1 LSKRVKYL
9 HRRFWQS
16 WLKESWWCLGK
27 RFTKCNTYFRP
38 LGCITQNQ
46 RKKSPNLFSSSTS
59 WPDFFGRIRKNTFV
73 ILNLKS
79 YLSLFYDLRKTIF
92 KNKQPS
98 QINSKEAILLEKR
111 LNNLP
116 LITIDQEK
124 YALTATFQ
132 ISMIKYRNFL
142 LSCIYDISIPHDN
155 NGSER
160 AIRNIKVKQKVSRQ
174 FKSG

>member
-1 LSKRVKYL
+1 
-9 HRRFWQS
+9 
-16 WLKESWWCLGK
+16 
-27 RFTKCNTYFRP
+27 
-38 LGCITQNQ
+38 
-46 RKKSPNLFSSSTS
+46 
-59 WPDFFGRIRKNTFV
+59 
-73 ILNLKS
+73 
-79 YLSLFYDLRKTIF
+79 LSLFYDLRKTIF

-111 LNNLP
+111 LNNLL

-132 ISMIKYRNFL
+132 ISMIMYRNFL
-142 LSCIYDISIPHDN
+142 LSFIYDISIPYDN